1 MELLVAKKDLLKLLA
16 RVGSVTERRST
27 MQALSNVL
35 FTAQDGQLRLFATD
49 NAMAMAGS
57 VQAQIITPGVVALPA
72 KDLLD
77 RVRMMPDGQMSL
89 SINEKSI
96 ATLKASVGA
105 RRFTVAGI
113 PEGDYPAPSALP
125 AGSSPIVMAARDVVD
140 LISHA
145 AFSVSSDESRPHLN
159 STLVEFDGDV
169 VRMVSTDGHR
179 LTKVEVT
186 NSGSP
191 ARATLLVPLKAVLE
205 LRRVCDDLISDF
217 GGDAKI
223 TITTAGSS
231 AFFTAGTL
239 LFSVK
244 LVEAQFPP
252 YAQVIPKQS
261 TRLVRALRAAL
272 VDGLRAVSVAASEKT
287 GGVRMMIS
295 SGVVRIS
302 SESPTGGEGFDEV
315 AVDYDGT
322 PVQIGLNG
330 KYLLDILSCLAE
342 DEVIL
347 DMNGELDPIV
357 VRPVGERSFLAVVMP
372 MRI

>member
-186 NSGSP
+186 NYGSP

>member
-105 RRFTVAGI
+105 RRFTVGGI
-113 PEGDYPAPSALP
+113 PESDYPVPSALP

>member
-57 VQAQIITPGVVALPA
+57 VHAQIITPGVVALPA

-186 NSGSP
+186 NYGSP

>member
-223 TITTAGSS
+223 TITTAG
-231 AFFTAGTL
+231 TV

-261 TRLVRALRAAL
+261 TRLVRASRAAL

-295 SGVVRIS
+295 SGVIRIS